1 MVHRMNV
8 FKPGKW
14 EVGHLDWLCTRGIV
28 LFWRR
33 GFRAPRSIQGRCY
46 DGKIGDTWFFNT
58 SIIGMTGNPVR
69 FGRGWFRSAIAPW
82 EAFAI
87 GFTLLFKSFQRE
99 LVPIMPVHH
108 VCMTFGVIDHKRWSL
123 IKKYTNLC
131 REAAD
136 NSAVDTIDLEE
147 TAARL
152 WHDPYIFWLDLDAIF
167 VLLISG
173 TSTPI
178 FPHILWNRHFTQMPC
193 LLQWSPISRSIRF
206 KMPWSSP
213 SATSIFGHDPIR
225 PYFCIVKQKIHIHH
239 HHPLPSR

>member
-1 MVHRMNV
+1 
-8 FKPGKW
+8 
-14 EVGHLDWLCTRGIV
+14 
-28 LFWRR
+28 
-33 GFRAPRSIQGRCY
+33 
-46 DGKIGDTWFFNT
+46 
-58 SIIGMTGNPVR
+58 MTGNPVR

-99 LVPIMPVHH
+99 LVPIIPVHH

-152 WHDPYIFWLDLDAIF
+152 
-167 VLLISG
+167 
-173 TSTPI
+173 
-178 FPHILWNRHFTQMPC
+178 PHGNPPRARGRCHERDC
-193 LLQWSPISRSIRF
+193 ASPRA
-206 KMPWSSP
+206 K
-213 SATSIFGHDPIR
+213 AHG
-225 PYFCIVKQKIHIHH
+225 Y
-239 HHPLPSR
+239 